1 MKNFKNSKIQI
12 IFKLRLSIRKYFITD
27 ELKKDKRWTQNHKAS
42 LILNKDKKK
51 RFAFVDRVISRKFQI
66 LLIFSF

>member
-42 LILNKDKKK
+42 LILNKDKNK